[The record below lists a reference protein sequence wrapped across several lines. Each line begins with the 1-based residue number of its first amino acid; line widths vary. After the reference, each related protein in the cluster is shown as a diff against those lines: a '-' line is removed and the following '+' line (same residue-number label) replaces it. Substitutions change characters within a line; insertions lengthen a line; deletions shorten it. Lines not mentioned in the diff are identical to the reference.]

1 MVWGRQLTKWTWGV
15 WGFLILF
22 SLAGCA
28 SYQEARISTLAATD
42 IPRELEK
49 ASPPMYRIEPPDV
62 LLIEVVSNIRLPN
75 APIKPGDRLLIRG
88 SNLLPPD
95 PAAGPIETEFRILNA
110 EYVVQP
116 NGTID
121 LGPEYGSIKIAG
133 LNFTQAGEA
142 ISQHLKVKIDL
153 KAPKIAVS
161 LPDLAGAQAVMGE
174 HLVYPDGTVNLG
186 LYGDVHLAGLTLQE
200 ARMVLEQRLAQYM
213 LSPEARVSVVG
224 FNSKV
229 YYVITDGGGFGEQ
242 VVRLPF
248 TGNETV
254 LDAIAQVRGL
264 SDVSSKRIWLARP
277 TLSGMECAQRLPV
290 DYRAITQDGRTT
302 SNYQLYPGDRIYI
315 KADHLITVDNF
326 ISKVTAPVERV
337 FGVILL
343 GTGVV
348 RNLEGDGGTGSG
360 ISNPSF

>member
-1 MVWGRQLTKWTWGV
+1 MFWGQQLTNLKWGV
-15 WGFLILF
+15 WGFLLIF

-49 ASPPMYRIEPPDV
+49 ASSPMYRIEPPDV

-95 PAAGPIETEFRILNA
+95 PESGPLETEFRILNA
-110 EYVVQP
+110 EFMVQP
-116 NGTID
+116 NGAID
-121 LGPEYGSIKIAG
+121 LGPEYGSIRIAG
-133 LNFTQAGEA
+133 LNFTQAAEA
-142 ISQHLKVKIDL
+142 ISEHLKEVVGL
-153 KAPKIAVS
+153 KAPKIAIS
-161 LPDLAGAQAVMGE
+161 LPDLAGEQAVMGD

-186 LYGDVHLAGLTLQE
+186 IYGNVHLAGLTLQE
-200 ARMVLEQRLAQYM
+200 ARLALEQRLSQYM

-229 YYVITDGGGFGEQ
+229 YYVITDGGGYGEQ

-254 LDAIAQVRGL
+254 LDAVAQVRGL

-290 DYRAITQDGRTT
+290 DYRAITQDGVTT

-348 RNLEGDGGTGSG
+348 RNLEGNGGGGSG
-360 ISNPSF
+360 IASPAF